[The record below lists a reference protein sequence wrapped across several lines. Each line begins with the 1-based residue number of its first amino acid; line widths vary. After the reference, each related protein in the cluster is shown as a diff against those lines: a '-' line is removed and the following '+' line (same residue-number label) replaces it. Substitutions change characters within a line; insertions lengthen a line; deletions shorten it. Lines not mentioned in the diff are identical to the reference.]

1 MEEQNSI
8 LSLYLSN
15 RFMLQSVEAGH
26 FVEEKLMFI
35 TSSSVLTFY
44 QIATRCE
51 STRATSNSKA
61 QDD

>member
-1 MEEQNSI
+1 MWI
-8 LSLYLSN
+8 
-15 RFMLQSVEAGH
+15 QSVEAGH